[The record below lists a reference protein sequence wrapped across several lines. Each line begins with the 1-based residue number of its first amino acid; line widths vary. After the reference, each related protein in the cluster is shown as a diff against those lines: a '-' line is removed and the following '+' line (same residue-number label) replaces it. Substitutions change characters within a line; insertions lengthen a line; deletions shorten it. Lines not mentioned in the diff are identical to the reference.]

1 VTRAGFAKV
10 EISTSAVGA
19 ELMGYGNRHVGA
31 VAVRDPLYT
40 RALVVE
46 CGDQL
51 VALCSVDLCAIDE
64 DLVGASR
71 ERIASECGIAAGN
84 VLVSATHTHSGPHD
98 DDPAC
103 WPDGLE
109 ARIAAAVA
117 DACERLTPAMLG
129 VGWGTLPGHGVN
141 RRRLEDPVD
150 PALLVVRI
158 DDTAGRP
165 LGMLFGFGCHPV
177 VLGPDNLEVSG
188 DWPGHAAALL
198 EEHLG
203 PDAIAVFVQGSSGD
217 VNPLTEGVRE
227 RVAVGEQITTE
238 VPGTS
243 YYGGGEAEEVAY
255 EIGDRRGGSFA
266 EMRRMGEE
274 VAAEALRAWRG
285 IAPEAVD
292 SVWTRQLMLADGTVS
307 ADPPG
312 GHRRPR
318 VAPDQ
323 PMEVMLVGVEGLVL
337 VGLPGEAFACTGVA
351 LRRALRLAGARH
363 PFVVTHANGRRGYLP
378 PADAF
383 PEGGY
388 EVDWARA
395 MGHPETLQDDIRA
408 LVLGALAG

>member
-1 VTRAGFAKV
+1 MTRAGFAKV
-10 EISTSAVGA
+10 EISTSVIGA
-19 ELMGYGNRHVGA
+19 ELMGYGNREGGA
-31 VAVRDPLYT
+31 VAVHDPLYA

-46 CGDQL
+46 RGSER

-64 DLVGASR
+64 DVVGASR
-71 ERIASECGIAAGN
+71 ARIESECGVAAGS
-84 VLVSATHTHSGPHD
+84 VLVAATHTHSGPHD
-98 DDPAC
+98 DDAAC
-103 WPDGLE
+103 WADGLD

-117 DACERLTPAMLG
+117 KACERLTPARVG
-129 VGWGTLPGHGVN
+129 VGWGTLPGQAVN

-150 PALLVVRI
+150 PAVLVVRI
-158 DDTAGRP
+158 DDAAGAP

-177 VLGPDNLEVSG
+177 VLGPDNRDVSA
-188 DWPGHAAALL
+188 DWPGHAAAVL
-198 EEHLG
+198 EEALG
-203 PDAIAVFVQGSSGD
+203 QGAVAVFAQGASGD
-217 VNPLTEGVRE
+217 VNPLTAGVRE
-227 RVAVGEQITTE
+227 RVAAGEEITTE

-243 YYGGGEAEEVAY
+243 YYGRGATY

-266 EMRRMGEE
+266 EMRRMGDE

-285 IAPEAVD
+285 IVPGAVGG
-292 SVWTRQLMLADGTVS
+292 VWTRQLMLAAGKVC

-323 PMEVMLVGVEGLVL
+323 PLEVMLLGVDDLVL
-337 VGLPGEAFACTGVA
+337 VGLPGEAFARTGVT
-351 LRRALRLAGARH
+351 LRRALRLTGARQ

-383 PEGGY
+383 AEGGY

-408 LVLGALAG
+408 LVLGAFGG

>member
-10 EISTSAVGA
+10 EISTSVIGA
-19 ELMGYGNRHVGA
+19 ELMGYGNRQGGA
-31 VAVRDPLYT
+31 IAVHDPLYA

-46 CGDQL
+46 CGDER

-64 DLVGASR
+64 DVVGASR
-71 ERIASECGIAAGN
+71 ARIASECGIAAGN

-117 DACERLTPAMLG
+117 GACERLAPARLG

-158 DDTAGRP
+158 DDAAGRP

-188 DWPGHAAALL
+188 DWPGHAAAVL
-198 EEHLG
+198 EDRLG
-203 PDAIAVFVQGSSGD
+203 PGAVAVFAQGASGD

-243 YYGGGEAEEVAY
+243 YYGGGDEVVY

-274 VAAEALRAWRG
+274 IAAEALRAWRG
-285 IAPEAVD
+285 IAPEAVE
-292 SVWTRQLMLADGTVS
+292 SAWTRQLMLADGTVS

-323 PMEVMLVGVEGLVL
+323 PLEVMLLGVDGLVL
-337 VGLPGEAFACTGVA
+337 VGLPGEAFARTGVA

-388 EVDWARA
+388 EVDWGA
-395 MGHPETLQDDIRA
+395 GHPETLQDDIRA